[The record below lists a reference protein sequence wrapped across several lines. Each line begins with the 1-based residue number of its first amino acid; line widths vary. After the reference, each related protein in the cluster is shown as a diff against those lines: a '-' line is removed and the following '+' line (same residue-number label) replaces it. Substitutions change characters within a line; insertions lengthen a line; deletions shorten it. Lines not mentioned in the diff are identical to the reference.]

1 LQSPATTVMTSA
13 GESASF
19 EAWTRCATA
28 MKDHEDARIE
38 AWKEEI
44 DAELVFAA
52 LFSAILTAFDV
63 EAYKMLQPQNSNNSS
78 PLTFI
83 TIQAD
88 GTQQINASALMSIL
102 AAQSLPTTGPSP
114 RYSVAINALWFSALI
129 CSLAAASISILVR
142 QWLNQY
148 TSGLASVSP
157 EIARVRQFRR
167 DNLKKWRVA
176 EIMMLLPVLL
186 QGAMVLFLI
195 GLVLFLE
202 QLNTEITYI
211 ATILVAILLFFILL
225 TTILPTFNDDCSYQS
240 PQAWGFFVIFQ
251 GFKRPLRS
259 ICRSISAWVAR
270 ERMLVEASGSVLD
283 QHLVVEADAT
293 FLDDA
298 FLRDVVRPCLDDMP
312 PDAAMKAYY
321 NIMTHR
327 ADRIEGGVPYFDSR
341 NGRTESV
348 AVLTD
353 LTLDALHRTRGV
365 PTRAAHDDAL
375 RTIRILEPLLVRAL
389 PLTYDHFCRVFF
401 ALSNDPDEKVRHVA
415 FNVLYHQLWRNLEL
429 ADVHFAGGCHGTC
442 SR

>member
-1 LQSPATTVMTSA
+1 
-13 GESASF
+13 
-19 EAWTRCATA
+19 
-28 MKDHEDARIE
+28 
-38 AWKEEI
+38 
-44 DAELVFAA
+44 
-52 LFSAILTAFDV
+52 
-63 EAYKMLQPQNSNNSS
+63 MLQPQNSNNSS

-259 ICRSISAWVAR
+259 ICRSISAYANGMTTQGAEGYLRRTRDRYAKRCVQKLAHFANKPNTYSWVAR

-298 FLRDVVRPCLDDMP
+298 FLRDIVRPCLDDMP

-321 NIMTHR
+321 NIMAHR
-327 ADRIEGGVPYFDSR
+327 ADRIECGVPYFDSR

-353 LTLDALHRTRGV
+353 LTLDALQRTRGA
-365 PTRAAHDDAL
+365 PTRTAHDDAL

-401 ALSNDPDEKVRHVA
+401 ALSDDPDEKVRHVA
-415 FNVLYHQLWRNLEL
+415 FNVLYHQLWRNLEM
-429 ADVHFAGGCHGTC
+429 ADVHFAGGCHGTY